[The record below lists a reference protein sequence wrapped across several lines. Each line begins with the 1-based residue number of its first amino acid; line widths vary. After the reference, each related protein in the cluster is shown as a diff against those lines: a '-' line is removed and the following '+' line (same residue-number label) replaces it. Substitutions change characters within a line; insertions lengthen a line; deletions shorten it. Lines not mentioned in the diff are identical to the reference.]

1 MPVITAFM
9 APEPNN
15 SGMYAWCSGMN
26 SGVAG
31 ETAANEVCVC
41 VCACVRARVCARV
54 CVCVCVC
61 KKLEGQIG
69 KTD

>member
-1 MPVITAFM
+1 M
-9 APEPNN
+9 APEPNS

-41 VCACVRARVCARV
+41 VCVCVCVRACARVRV
-54 CVCVCVC
+54 CVCVQ
-61 KKLEGQIG
+61 EIG
-69 KTD
+69 RTNRKNRLTERIVT